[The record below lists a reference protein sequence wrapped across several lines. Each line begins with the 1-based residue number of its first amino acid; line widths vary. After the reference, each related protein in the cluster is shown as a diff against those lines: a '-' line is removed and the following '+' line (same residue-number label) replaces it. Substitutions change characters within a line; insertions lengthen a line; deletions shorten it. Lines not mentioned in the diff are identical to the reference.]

1 MMVRRENDVEV
12 WMMGGGWMCFDGRW
26 KLCKYST
33 GEHMLFD
40 LIEDPTEERNLLND
54 GACGG
59 TYLRL
64 DRALTEEIMRST
76 MASHHDKLVYDV
88 DLSGDVDFGR
98 SGWQRTYPKPL

>member
-1 MMVRRENDVEV
+1 
-12 WMMGGGWMCFDGRW
+12 
-26 KLCKYST
+26 
-33 GEHMLFD
+33 MLFD
-40 LIEDPTEERNLLND
+40 LLEDPTEERNLLND
-54 GACGG
+54 GACGD